1 MISDFLK
8 NSLIYTLST
17 LISKGLN
24 IILMPIYTNIL
35 LPTEFGIF
43 DLFIIFGSI
52 VSFTVALEI
61 SQAVA
66 RFTPSIDSQNL
77 KISYVS
83 TAFWFTLG
91 MYVIFLLTTFIFSE
105 EISYAILN
113 LDSYTNVF
121 QIAIIYI
128 FLAGIFYFL
137 QNQLRFEGNSK
148 GYALL
153 SIVFS
158 IANIILT
165 FVFGI
170 VMELGI
176 NGIFLAM
183 TLSSGISVL
192 VAFFFI
198 KNLIKIQFNVKAL
211 KEMLLFSIPLV
222 PSSIAVF
229 FSMYIDRYMLN
240 HFLGLEAVGI
250 YSVAARFALI
260 MSLVMTG
267 FQMAITPLVYQ
278 KYNDSDTPHNLSRIF
293 RYFIASGLVLF
304 LTISI
309 FSEEIISL
317 LTSPDYHEAFTLIPF
332 LALAFLLSNMYVF
345 MPGIA
350 IKKKTHL
357 FVIINII
364 GAISNTILNFLF
376 IPYFGLIGAAL
387 ATTISYFLV
396 FLLYAYFSQ
405 KYYFVTHKWFPIALA
420 LLMSTAFIIIINLI
434 SLSFWQILFIK
445 PIFIILFVT
454 LIFYTG
460 IIEKSELLFLKEKIN
475 LKRVN

>member
-1 MISDFLK
+1 MIARFLK
-8 NSLIYTLST
+8 DSIIYTLST
-17 LISKGLN
+17 ILSKGLG
-24 IILMPIYTNIL
+24 ILLMPMYTKIL
-35 LPTEFGIF
+35 SPQDFGVF
-43 DLFIIFGSI
+43 DLFIVFGSI
-52 VSFTVALEI
+52 ISFTVALEI

-77 KISYVS
+77 KTSYVS

-91 MYVIFLLTTFIFSE
+91 MYAIFLITSFMLAE
-105 EISYAILN
+105 EISYSLLN
-113 LDSYTNVF
+113 LNSYTNVF

-128 FLAGIFYFL
+128 SLTGIFYFL

-148 GYALL
+148 GYAIL
-153 SIVFS
+153 SIIFS
-158 IANIILT
+158 ITNIILT

-170 VMELGI
+170 IMELGL

-183 TLSSGISVL
+183 TLSSGISIL
-192 VAFFFI
+192 VASFFI
-198 KNLIKIQFNVKAL
+198 KNLIKIQFNTNLL
-211 KEMLLFSIPLV
+211 KKMLTFSMPLV

-250 YSVAARFALI
+250 YSVAAKFALI
-260 MSLVMTG
+260 MSLAMTG
-267 FQMAITPLVYQ
+267 FQMAITPLIYQ
-278 KYNDSDTPHNLSRIF
+278 KHNDPDTPYNLSRIF
-293 RYFIASGLVLF
+293 RYFTASSLILF
-304 LTISI
+304 LAVSI
-309 FSEEIISL
+309 FSEEIINL

-364 GAISNTILNFLF
+364 SAASNIILNFLF
-376 IPYFGLIGAAL
+376 IPYWGLVGAAL
-387 ATTISYFLV
+387 ATTVSYFLA
-396 FLLYAYFSQ
+396 FLLYTYFSQ
-405 KYYFVTHKWFPIALA
+405 KYYFVRHKWLSIALA
-420 LLMSTAFIIIINLI
+420 FLVSIAFIMIANLVN
-434 SLSFWQILFIK
+434 LPFWQMLFIK
-445 PIFIILFVT
+445 PILIILFLT

-460 IIEKSELLFLKEKIN
+460 ILEKSELLFLKEK
-475 LKRVN
+475 LKHKGN